1 MFCKTLHKLRK
12 AIDIAV
18 ISDTHL
24 GTYGCK
30 AAELLQYLKSI
41 KPEVL
46 ILNGDIIDGW
56 QFSKSYFPELHMKV
70 IKEIFSHLSKGTK
83 VYYLTGNHDDFLRK
97 FSDFKLGNFY
107 LKDKLLLSVGD
118 KKAWIFHGDVF
129 DLTMKSSL
137 FWAKMGAKGFGILMI
152 LNRFVNKILSLI
164 GKNKISLSKKA
175 LENMNKRIKLSSNF
189 EEKVSLI
196 ATENAYDYVIC
207 GHIHIPEIKELATK
221 NGNVC
226 YLNSGDWVENCTS
239 LEFFN
244 NTWHLYQYNKS
255 DFENEP
261 EPNDEKMISGHDFR
275 AEIEMLLSF
284 QN

>member
-1 MFCKTLHKLRK
+1 MRK

-30 AAELLQYLKSI
+30 AGELLQYLKSI
-41 KPEVL
+41 KPEILV
-46 ILNGDIIDGW
+46 LNGDIIDGW

-70 IKEIFSHLSKGTK
+70 IKEIFSLLSKGTK

-107 LKDKLLLSVGD
+107 LKDKLLLNIGN
-118 KKAWIFHGDVF
+118 KRAWIFHGDVF

-137 FWAKMGAKGFGILMI
+137 FWAKLGAKGFGVLMI
-152 LNRFVNKILSLI
+152 LNRLVNKALWLI

-175 LENMNKRIKLSSNF
+175 LESMNKRIKLSSNF

-207 GHIHIPEIKELATK
+207 GHIHIPEIKNLVTK

-239 LEFFN
+239 LEYFDN
-244 NTWHLYQYNKS
+244 QWHLYHFSSK
-255 DFENEP
+255 DFENKP
-261 EPNDEKMISGHDFR
+261 ELNDDKSISMNEFK
-275 AEIEMLLSF
+275 AEIEMMLSF

>member
-1 MFCKTLHKLRK
+1 MRK

-56 QFSKSYFPELHMKV
+56 QFSKSYFPEMHMKV

-107 LKDKLLLSVGD
+107 LKDKLLLPVGD

-207 GHIHIPEIKELATK
+207 GHIHIPEIKDLATK

-239 LEFFN
+239 LEYFDN
-244 NTWHLYQYNKS
+244 HWRLYHYKKS
-255 DFENEP
+255 DFENQP
-261 EPNDEKMISGHDFR
+261 EPSDDKMISMNEFK
-275 AEIEMLLSF
+275 AEIEMMLSF